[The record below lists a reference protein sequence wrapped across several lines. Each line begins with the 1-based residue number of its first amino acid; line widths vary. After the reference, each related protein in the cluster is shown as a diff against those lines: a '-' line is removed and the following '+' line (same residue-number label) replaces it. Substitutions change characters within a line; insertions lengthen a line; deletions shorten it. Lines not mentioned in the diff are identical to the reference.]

1 MLSAASSAQSRSV
14 SRRSAGSTLAS
25 QARGLTLGSSAAS
38 TLAAFKGSLVDGYL
52 QVQQPSSDNT
62 NKVNQLTNGTTS
74 NAFKSAITQE
84 KIQAFLVQYHQHGLF
99 KYLIAP
105 TMGTL
110 EGTDVVV
117 SSLSNDTNGSPPDQN

>member
-25 QARGLTLGSSAAS
+25 QTRGLTLGSS
-38 TLAAFKGSLVDGYL
+38 LVDGYL
-52 QVQQPSSDNT
+52 QAQQPNSDNT